1 MSIACQVNWAS
12 NFVVGIGWPYVH
24 QIMGPYCFVTFGTL
38 LLLTFLFTWQYL
50 PETAGRSHAEV
61 QRAANEPRR
70 RWGGLF
76 GGPSPTQDASS
87 INGKS
92 GGGSAERPAAGME
105 YVVVEGVDL
114 SMS

>member
-1 MSIACQVNWAS
+1 
-12 NFVVGIGWPYVH
+12 
-24 QIMGPYCFVTFGTL
+24 MGPYSFVTFGTL

-76 GGPSPTQDASS
+76 GGPSPAEVASS
-87 INGKS
+87 INSNDRAPNGREA
-92 GGGSAERPAAGME
+92 GRQQQQAAGME

-114 SMS
+114 SMT

>member
-1 MSIACQVNWAS
+1 MLSCRMAS
-12 NFVVGIGWPYVH
+12 YRADS
-24 QIMGPYCFVTFGTL
+24 
-38 LLLTFLFTWQYL
+38 QYL

-76 GGPSPTQDASS
+76 GGPSSSSVVAS
-87 INGKS
+87 INNDRKG
-92 GGGSAERPAAGME
+92 RPQQPTGME

-114 SMS
+114 SLS